1 MTFTCC
7 SPWGCKEFDVTY
19 QLKRQGEVSVNHD
32 LSVVAVHAAKHTSLQ
47 RLAAS
52 QEEQMSLLMT
62 VMLF

>member
-1 MTFTCC
+1 M
-7 SPWGCKEFDVTY
+7 
-19 QLKRQGEVSVNHD
+19 KRQGEVSVNHD
-32 LSVVAVHAAKHTSLQ
+32 LSVVAVRAAKHTSPQ